1 MNIFFYIG
9 KKFKEVGG
17 NKKTNRNKSKV
28 SRDQLH
34 WKMQLER

>member
-17 NKKTNRNKSKV
+17 NKKINRNKFKV
-28 SRDQLH
+28 FRDQLY
-34 WKMQLER
+34 WKM